1 MESLTMKQRMIL
13 ITDCNIKDAI
23 GLWYCNNYSSLIDKV
38 SNTFQQEITH
48 CSFTHNTL
56 HSLTSYL

>member
-1 MESLTMKQRMIL
+1 MKQRMIL

-23 GLWYCNNYSSLIDKV
+23 GLWYCNSYSSLIDKV
-38 SNTFQQEITH
+38 SNTFKHQEITY

>member
-1 MESLTMKQRMIL
+1 MKQRMIL
-13 ITDCNIKDAI
+13 ITDCNIEDAI
-23 GLWYCNNYSSLIDKV
+23 GLWYCNSYSSLIDKV
-38 SNTFQQEITH
+38 SNTFQQEITY

>member
-1 MESLTMKQRMIL
+1 MTERMIL

-23 GLWYCNNYSSLIDKV
+23 GLWYCYSYSNLIDKV
-38 SNTFQQEITH
+38 EDIFNQEITH

-56 HSLTSYL
+56 NSLTSYL

>member
-1 MESLTMKQRMIL
+1 MKQRMIL
-13 ITDCNIKDAI
+13 ITDCNIEDAI
-23 GLWYCNNYSSLIDKV
+23 GLWYCNSYSSLIDKV
-38 SNTFQQEITH
+38 SNTFKHQEITY